1 GVNIFKRSLLLT
13 AGLLTTVIAHAQVP
27 ELINNPDFR
36 PDAKAAVDSIY
47 NFNFDGA
54 DKVLSPWKEEYPDHP
69 LWGLVDG
76 MKFWWQ
82 ILSDLENTE
91 HDDAF
96 IEMMKKANYQAG
108 KLLHRQSSHADALL
122 IQAIANGY
130 IGRQY
135 SNREEWISSLNYA
148 RKAMKAYEKLGQL
161 YPDMADLKLAEG
173 LKLYYAAYL
182 PEEYPVV
189 KTVSWFLPDGN
200 KEKGLEKLREAAESG
215 IFARAEATYFLGN
228 INFNYEHNYSAAVD
242 RFEELTERYPQNNY
256 YVRLLVK
263 TYYNM
268 RRYNEALDFIGDA
281 LERWRTHTLPYQTIL
296 AGELLVWKGRILE
309 RKKQPQKALYSYRK
323 SYRRI
328 QELSNPGERSFGVI
342 AAYGAGHMLYEQEKF
357 SEAKK
362 YLHKAEEAD
371 AAPQYREKAANL
383 LSKM

>member
-1 GVNIFKRSLLLT
+1 TGVNIFKRSLLLT

-130 IGRQY
+130 IR
-135 SNREEWISSLNYA
+135 SEEHTSELQS
-148 RKAMKAYEKLGQL
+148 
-161 YPDMADLKLAEG
+161 
-173 LKLYYAAYL
+173 
-182 PEEYPVV
+182 
-189 KTVSWFLPDGN
+189 
-200 KEKGLEKLREAAESG
+200 
-215 IFARAEATYFLGN
+215 
-228 INFNYEHNYSAAVD
+228 
-242 RFEELTERYPQNNY
+242 RFDI
-256 YVRLLVK
+256 VCRLL
-263 TYYNM
+263 
-268 RRYNEALDFIGDA
+268 
-281 LERWRTHTLPYQTIL
+281 
-296 AGELLVWKGRILE
+296 
-309 RKKQPQKALYSYRK
+309 
-323 SYRRI
+323 
-328 QELSNPGERSFGVI
+328 
-342 AAYGAGHMLYEQEKF
+342 
-357 SEAKK
+357 
-362 YLHKAEEAD
+362 
-371 AAPQYREKAANL
+371 
-383 LSKM
+383 

>member
-1 GVNIFKRSLLLT
+1 MNIFKRSLLLT

-296 AGELLVWKGRILE
+296 EGELLVWKGRILE
-309 RKKQPQKALYSYRK
+309 RKKQPQKALDSYRK

>member
-1 GVNIFKRSLLLT
+1 VNIFKRSLLLT

-296 AGELLVWKGRILE
+296 EGELLVWKGRILE
-309 RKKQPQKALYSYRK
+309 RKKQPQKALDSYRK

-342 AAYGAGHMLYEQEKF
+342 AAYGSGHMLYEQEKF